1 MKTAYLLFGLAS
13 AACAPTSPEPQYP
26 LCDDTGAPACG
37 NIGQVGRSEKAPA
50 TRVANPE
57 VPAAAGRATATFAN
71 AVAETT
77 QHIVPVVTRVLVG
90 ASREVQRVTPF
101 SRPLVDNRE
110 QVVCGNV
117 MSKGGGRRVCRDA
130 RGTVV
135 TETAFDDGDPFTP

>member
-1 MKTAYLLFGLAS
+1 
-13 AACAPTSPEPQYP
+13 
-26 LCDDTGAPACG
+26 LCDGTGAPACG

-50 TRVANPE
+50 TRVAPE
-57 VPAAAGRATATFAN
+57 TRAAAGRVTATFAN

-77 QHIVPVVTRVLVG
+77 QHIVPVITRVLVG
-90 ASREVQRVTPF
+90 ASQEVQRVTPF

-130 RGTVV
+130 SGTVV
-135 TETAFDDGDPFTP
+135 PEIAFDDDRDPFNP